1 MLPAA
6 LDSGTTCLDGG
17 HIEGCVDQL
26 YMRGQPPVGVCFD
39 RTGDVWSGV
48 TPLAILVMSHVLDGT
63 QPGNKDAFC
72 HRHIDEH
79 VGRISVTRLFDDRVW
94 RRSKLLSAGRRQQRT
109 WAWMALYSAYG
120 GEIIAKS
127 GATGSARPCR
137 SDALRNGHGL
147 SPEASPHRPDA
158 RHGLPGWCGSRPRL
172 RSDSKAC
179 VGFGVNAAFAQDSY
193 RANTYQ
199 LLALFGDAFERVR
212 REYVDPVSD
221 KTLIE
226 YAIDGMLTGLDPHSG
241 YMNAAQFRDM
251 EVQTTG
257 QFAGLGVEVTQENG
271 FVKVVSP
278 MDGTP
283 ASKAGIRAGDII
295 TALNGKTVQW
305 LSLEDA
311 LEKMRGAPNSKVTLT
326 IKREGV
332 DKPLEISM
340 RREII
345 HLQVVK
351 QRMEPDKIGYVRL
364 SEFTEQADAGLKQA
378 VRSLRQQ
385 AGGKLNALILD
396 LRNNPGGLLD
406 QAVAISGEFID
417 QGEIVSTRGRYA
429 EETQWL
435 GVKGNDILRG
445 APLVVLINGGSA
457 SASEI
462 VAGALQDRHRAVL
475 VGTRSFGKGSV
486 QTVIPLPGK
495 RRHSAHD
502 GPLLHAVW
510 PFHPGAWHHA

>member
-1 MLPAA
+1 MGMDYPWKGFRTALML
-6 LDSGTTCLDGG
+6 GTAFLAGVAVG
-17 HIEGCVDQL
+17 
-26 YMRGQPPVGVCFD
+26 PVSRLIAG
-39 RTGDVWSGV
+39 
-48 TPLAILVMSHVLDGT
+48 
-63 QPGNKDAFC
+63 
-72 HRHIDEH
+72 H
-79 VGRISVTRLFDDRVW
+79 VGL
-94 RRSKLLSAGRRQQRT
+94 
-109 WAWMALYSAYG
+109 
-120 GEIIAKS
+120 
-127 GATGSARPCR
+127 
-137 SDALRNGHGL
+137 
-147 SPEASPHRPDA
+147 
-158 RHGLPGWCGSRPRL
+158 
-172 RSDSKAC
+172 
-179 VGFGVNAAFAQDSY
+179 GVNAAFAQDSY
-193 RANTYQ
+193 RADTYQ
-199 LLALFGDAFERVR
+199 LLALFGDAFARVR

-241 YMNAAQFRDM
+241 YMNAAEFREM
-251 EVQTTG
+251 EIQATG
-257 QFAGLGVEVTQENG
+257 RFAGLGVEVIQENG

-283 ASKAGIRAGDII
+283 ASRAGVRVGDII
-295 TALNGKTVQW
+295 TALNGKAVQW

-332 DKPLEISM
+332 DKPLELSM
-340 RREII
+340 RRAII
-345 HLQVVK
+345 HLRVVK
-351 QRMEPDKIGYVRL
+351 HRMEADKIGYVRL

-385 AGGKLNALILD
+385 GGGTLNALILD

-417 QGEIVSTRGRYA
+417 RGEIVSTRGRYA
-429 EETQWL
+429 EQTQWL
-435 GVKGNDILRG
+435 GVKGSDILRG

-486 QTVIPLPGK
+486 QTVIPLPGSGGIRLTTARYYTPSGRSIQGLGIVPDVPVAETREDEPHFGPEK
-495 RRHSAHD
+495 ELDLNHVLTNQGGTPDAGVGPRTDLPAVAKQISSKPPIDFPKFDPAKPGDTDFQLQQALVVAKAMVITQHRRSN
-502 GPLLHAVW
+502 
-510 PFHPGAWHHA
+510 